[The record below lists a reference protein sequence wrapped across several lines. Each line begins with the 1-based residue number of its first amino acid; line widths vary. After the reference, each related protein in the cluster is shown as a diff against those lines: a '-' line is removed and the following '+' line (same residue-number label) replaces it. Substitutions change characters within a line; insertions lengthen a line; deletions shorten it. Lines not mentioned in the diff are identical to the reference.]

1 MKEKVLS
8 PPINS
13 AGPEIV
19 SPLAREIADAPDL
32 EARPDLILR
41 LVDLLFLCA
50 DEKPAPPC

>member
-1 MKEKVLS
+1 MKEKNPS
-8 PPINS
+8 SINS
-13 AGPEIV
+13 AEAGIV
-19 SPLAREIADAPDL
+19 SPLSEAIRHAPDI

>member
-13 AGPEIV
+13 AGTEIV